1 MLISLSA
8 RRALLGCCLA
18 ATVSGVAFGQTNY
31 VTNGVNYPIAGS
43 LPQDQAHPALSLSQS
58 GGYLVWQDNISDGN
72 HLGLS
77 ALRLDSSFS
86 GVLSPFR
93 VNSIATGDQ
102 ENPQVSLLQGGGA
115 VFVWQ
120 GGQQG
125 FQRIYARFLSSG
137 NTWNGNDLR
146 VNTFNSNSQV
156 NPVVAT
162 LAGGNVVVAWAS
174 FNQVATT
181 SLQDIYAQVLSP
193 TGSKINGEFLVN
205 DQYTSF
211 NQRSP
216 ALAALSDGRFVIVWV
231 SEQQRVLDIP
241 DTTAGLSGAAS
252 VDVYAR
258 IFTAGGAPAGNAFL
272 VNTSSNICATPGVA
286 AGLGGTFMV
295 VWAEKERVAGTNG
308 WDILGRTFTGAGAG
322 SAVRYVNTTR
332 LGDQY
337 LPCISHDGTDYMA
350 VWTSLGQDGS
360 REGVYGQFLNGD
372 GTPDWF
378 EFRVNTTWISQQMH
392 SVAASDGQGRFLTA
406 WTSYIGGAGQFDLV
420 AQRYVNAAQPL
431 PAMAAPFVHVPFVV
445 HNNVYQPRI
454 EVSWPVQ
461 AGLSI
466 DHYNVYVNGVL
477 AEAVTTNVWVMTA
490 AQGLTAGSTNSF
502 QVNYVT
508 TGMRQSPPS
517 PATIAATWGGYNWE
531 GIPFEWMTL
540 YYGGTGTSPTRDWPW
555 SDTPVAPGGPTLLQV
570 FLTGAD
576 PTNPA
581 TWLRTAVTRTAQGY
595 FLTWNPRP
603 GLTYQVQSS
612 AELKSW
618 QNLGSPRFALDA
630 ADSIYLGV
638 NDPGY
643 YRVMLLR

>member
-1 MLISLSA
+1 MCKVMLISLSA
-8 RRALLGCCLA
+8 RRALVGCCLA
-18 ATVSGVAFGQTNY
+18 ATISGVTFGQTNY

-93 VNSIATGDQ
+93 VNSSVSGDQ

-193 TGSKINGEFLVN
+193 TGSKVNGEFLVN
-205 DQYTSF
+205 QFTSF
-211 NQRSP
+211 NQRNP

-231 SEQQRVLDIP
+231 SEQQRVLDTP
-241 DTTAGLSGAAS
+241 DTTAGLSGTAS

-258 IFTAGGAPAGNAFL
+258 IFTAAGTPAGNAFL
-272 VNTSSNICATPGVA
+272 VNTSSNICATPDVA
-286 AGLGGTFMV
+286 AGMDGTFMV
-295 VWAEKERVAGTNG
+295 VWAEKGRVAGTNG

-322 SAVRYVNTTR
+322 GAVRYINTTR

-337 LPCISHDGTDYMA
+337 LPGISHDGTDYLT

-360 REGVYGQFLNGD
+360 REGIYGQFLNGD
-372 GTPDWF
+372 GSLDWF
-378 EFRVNTTWISQQMH
+378 EFQVNTTWVSQQMH
-392 SVAASDGQGRFLTA
+392 PVTASDGQGRFLTA

-420 AQRYVNAAQPL
+420 AQRHVNAAQPL
-431 PAMAAPFVHVPFVV
+431 PPMAAPFVHVPFVV
-445 HNNVYQPRI
+445 SNNVYQPRI

-490 AQGLTAGSTNSF
+490 ADGLTAGSTNSF
-502 QVNYVT
+502 QVTYVT
-508 TGMRQSPPS
+508 TSMRLSPIS
-517 PATIAATWGGYNWE
+517 PATTAVTWSSYNWG
-531 GIPFEWMTL
+531 GIPFEWMSQ
-540 YYGGTGTSPTRDWPW
+540 YYGGDFFAWPSPNA
-555 SDTPVAPGGPTLLQV
+555 PVAPNGPTLLQV

-576 PTNPA
+576 PNISTS
-581 TWLRTAVTRTAQGY
+581 WLRTAVTRTAQGY

-618 QNLGSPRFALDA
+618 ENLGLPRFALDA